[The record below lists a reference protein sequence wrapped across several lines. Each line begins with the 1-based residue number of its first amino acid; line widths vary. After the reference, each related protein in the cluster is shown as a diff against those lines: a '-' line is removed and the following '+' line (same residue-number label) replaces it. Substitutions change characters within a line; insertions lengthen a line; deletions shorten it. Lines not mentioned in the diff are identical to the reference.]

1 LGHKEENGTL
11 WSELKS
17 KPLGEFLVSE
27 IRAWWRSLDT
37 PDPWPAEL
45 DTAVRGPDAIPVC
58 HRCMTP
64 CDLPVWFCPACGAA
78 VGPYNNVM
86 EYINIFS
93 VGEALRSGVGPEAH
107 FTPFRT
113 VAYVSI
119 GLIEYTVFA
128 PLYFIRLYRN
138 FRRLKGAQNDGPN
151 KASDATSE
159 PAPGADSSAH

>member
-1 LGHKEENGTL
+1 
-11 WSELKS
+11 
-17 KPLGEFLVSE
+17 
-27 IRAWWRSLDT
+27 
-37 PDPWPAEL
+37 
-45 DTAVRGPDAIPVC
+45 
-58 HRCMTP
+58 MTP
-64 CDLPVWFCPACGAA
+64 CDLPVWFCPSCGAA

-119 GLIEYTVFA
+119 GLAEYTVFA

-138 FRRLKGAQNDGPN
+138 FKRLNGAQNNDPN
-151 KASDATSE
+151 KASEATSE
-159 PAPGADSSAH
+159 PAPGAGSQRGMNDDCD